1 MKNAKLYNFISDEL
15 LSDFYYYIKKK
26 VKEGNELALQRT
38 LRRELLII
46 RSVAEIRGLSLFEL
60 SMKRHGK

>member
-26 VKEGNELALQRT
+26 VKEGNGFALQRT